1 MTLGLAHL
9 RSRFEASKRRA
20 AAHAEQSAPVRI
32 IALVAAWWADG
43 ALGWVGAPLWIWM
56 GGLCLVT
63 VGYIVGWRFRS
74 RPSPTRSLAVAAA
87 MVLALVLMRDSIS
100 QIVGGLLLPI
110 AYILAIL
117 HGLASFEFRSRGG
130 LYASLAF
137 SGVVFFLASQRAID
151 VSFGI
156 FLIGFAT
163 SLVAFL
169 GMSFMVDQMRDS
181 EVRWFRSRASF
192 AVFWSITAVASLV
205 VAAAV
210 FLVLPVSDGSPG
222 GNTQGTVLP
231 MGADPSIAASQ
242 AVGGGAQQGSVLPQ
256 GPSDGEAD
264 SPGGDSPFPVEQGL
278 GDGGP
283 TRDKLLDGAGAGGGP
298 EDLPEAL
305 VRGPATGVATGEAP
319 PGHELVMNVRTPVLS
334 YWRGRVFDTFDG
346 SRWRPDRPAATRV
359 SGEANAFGL
368 LSGRVPGLVG
378 RPWYSQTY
386 YLTEDPYSDVI
397 YAGYT
402 PRRVSAVST
411 NLGAGVVY
419 RVLSVYADFGV
430 DALSTSQRTANRD
443 VRYYQVPP
451 GSREELREIAS
462 RVVAGAGSDFERARR
477 IVTLV
482 HRDRTLD
489 QAVSNQ
495 LWLTSSPERFMTE
508 SGTGTSMDFATATV
522 LLARSVGVPARLATG
537 YRPGRFDPLS
547 GTYVVTRED
556 RHAWAEI
563 YLGGFGWVPFDAAP
577 GLDEL
582 PPASPAFEATGSLF
596 GARYGDG
603 VYDAVR
609 SSPQMLSELVDRAFS
624 ENLGAA
630 LSVVTAV
637 PMLVTVALLMWRLRL
652 RLPGRRA
659 RFAYARVAGE
669 GREEIIAVYGRV
681 ERMLNKRGVPRR
693 GPSRTLGEYG
703 SVAGASLAS
712 IRSHLEWFRR
722 AVSGALYDPSPVE
735 PGLVRQAH
743 ERLGLLK
750 AVLRSSG

>member
-210 FLVLPVSDGSPG
+210 FLVLPVSDGGPG

-264 SPGGDSPFPVEQGL
+264 SPGGIPLSPSSRGWATAARRGTSFSTEQAPVE
-278 GDGGP
+278 
-283 TRDKLLDGAGAGGGP
+283 
-298 EDLPEAL
+298 
-305 VRGPATGVATGEAP
+305 
-319 PGHELVMNVRTPVLS
+319 
-334 YWRGRVFDTFDG
+334 
-346 SRWRPDRPAATRV
+346 
-359 SGEANAFGL
+359 
-368 LSGRVPGLVG
+368 
-378 RPWYSQTY
+378 
-386 YLTEDPYSDVI
+386 
-397 YAGYT
+397 
-402 PRRVSAVST
+402 
-411 NLGAGVVY
+411 
-419 RVLSVYADFGV
+419 
-430 DALSTSQRTANRD
+430 
-443 VRYYQVPP
+443 
-451 GSREELREIAS
+451 
-462 RVVAGAGSDFERARR
+462 
-477 IVTLV
+477 
-482 HRDRTLD
+482 
-489 QAVSNQ
+489 
-495 LWLTSSPERFMTE
+495 
-508 SGTGTSMDFATATV
+508 
-522 LLARSVGVPARLATG
+522 
-537 YRPGRFDPLS
+537 
-547 GTYVVTRED
+547 
-556 RHAWAEI
+556 
-563 YLGGFGWVPFDAAP
+563 
-577 GLDEL
+577 
-582 PPASPAFEATGSLF
+582 
-596 GARYGDG
+596 
-603 VYDAVR
+603 
-609 SSPQMLSELVDRAFS
+609 
-624 ENLGAA
+624 
-630 LSVVTAV
+630 
-637 PMLVTVALLMWRLRL
+637 
-652 RLPGRRA
+652 
-659 RFAYARVAGE
+659 
-669 GREEIIAVYGRV
+669 
-681 ERMLNKRGVPRR
+681 VPR
-693 GPSRTLGEYG
+693 T
-703 SVAGASLAS
+703 
-712 IRSHLEWFRR
+712 FRK
-722 AVSGALYDPSPVE
+722 P
-735 PGLVRQAH
+735 
-743 ERLGLLK
+743 
-750 AVLRSSG
+750 